1 MSKSNVREAALD
13 ALIKIK
19 KNQAYSNL
27 LLNEI
32 INKKNLNEK
41 DVPLFT
47 QIVYGSIQYQR
58 KLDYY
63 LEKFSK
69 KPLNKLEDW
78 VLVLLRLSIYQ
89 LAFLDRVPDHAILNE
104 AVTIAKKRGHKG
116 ISGMVNGIL
125 RSYLR
130 EGPPDVHD
138 IKDPVIKLA
147 VQTSHPDWMI
157 ARWVKHYG
165 METAQA
171 IAEANNIP
179 PVTSVRINLL
189 KNSREEILE
198 EMEKEG
204 FEVELSPLLAEA
216 LRIKKGN
223 AADSAAFQQ
232 GRISI
237 QDEGSMLVARALAP
251 EPGDKI
257 LDACAAPGGKT
268 AHIAE
273 LMNNQGSV
281 VSVDIHDH
289 KVNLINDQAERLD
302 LEIISALKGDARN
315 LQGFDAESFDKIL
328 VDAPCSGLGVIQRK
342 PDMKWTKNE
351 ADVTRLAEIQSEIID
366 NVWFLLKPGGRL
378 IYSTCTIDREENE
391 SQVEKFLKAEPD
403 AMSDNSL
410 IEKMPETIRKGIS
423 STSSLQL
430 LPGKYGTDGFYIAS
444 ICKVKT

>member
-13 ALIKIK
+13 ALVKIK
-19 KNQAYSNL
+19 KNQTYSNL

-89 LAFLDRVPDHAILNE
+89 LEFLDRVPDHAILNE

-116 ISGMVNGIL
+116 IAGMVNGIL

-130 EGPPDVHD
+130 EGPPEVEK
-138 IKDPVIKLA
+138 IEDPVIRLA

-157 ARWVKHYG
+157 TRWAKQYG
-165 METAQA
+165 MKAAQA

-189 KNSREEILE
+189 KSGREEILQ
-198 EMEKEG
+198 EMMKEG
-204 FEVELSPLLAEA
+204 FEVEKSPLLAEA
-216 LRIKKGN
+216 LRVKKGN
-223 AADSAAFQQ
+223 AASSTAFQQ

-268 AHIAE
+268 VHIAE
-273 LMNNQGSV
+273 LMNNQGSL

-289 KVNLINDQAERLD
+289 KVNLIEEQADRLD
-302 LEIISALKGDARN
+302 LGIVSALKGDARN
-315 LQGFDAESFDKIL
+315 LRGFEPESFDKIL

-342 PDMKWTKNE
+342 PDMKWTKTE
-351 ADVTRLAEIQSEIID
+351 EDIIRLTEIQSEIIA
-366 NVWFLLKPGGRL
+366 NVWVLLKPGGRL
-378 IYSTCTIDREENE
+378 VYSTCTIDREENE
-391 SQVEKFLKAEPD
+391 AQVEKFLKGNPD
-403 AMSDNSL
+403 ALKDESL
-410 IEKMPETIRKGIS
+410 AEKMPEIIS
-423 STSSLQL
+423 KDILSSSSLQL
-430 LPGKYGTDGFYIAS
+430 LPGKFGTDGFFIAS
-444 ICKVKT
+444 ICKEKK